1 MLLSNKQ
8 TNKQTTCIAIFK
20 YFLPVEVDDINLLFQ
35 QMFTAIVPFSFSIVF
50 LKIKV
55 KRKIKT
61 QFLTT
66 SPQTFTANGH
76 CINLR
81 EFALTEQEKV
91 ATPKKPVTK
100 KWKGKWPWRGLNI
113 F

>member
-1 MLLSNKQ
+1 
-8 TNKQTTCIAIFK
+8 
-20 YFLPVEVDDINLLFQ
+20 
-35 QMFTAIVPFSFSIVF
+35 MFTAIVPVSFSIVF

-55 KRKIKT
+55 KREIKT

-66 SPQTFTANGH
+66 SPQTFKANGH

-81 EFALTEQEKV
+81 NLLLRNQEKV
-91 ATPKKPVTK
+91 KTPKKPVTK
-100 KWKGKWPWRGLNI
+100 MEGKVAMESFNI